1 MMNEIGLT
9 KIIISAHGL
18 DLSPMYSRG
27 SAPINAIFVSANL
40 LGSQCGYSPS
50 PTDHL
55 VLWVDIPCKVALGR
69 SSPSFPTRRPQRLTL
84 QDPRVVSKYLSTL
97 TDFLKIQDFLAR
109 VQSLSQKMV
118 LQITESLV
126 NEYDELD
133 KIRLEGIL
141 MAEKKK
147 I

>member
-1 MMNEIGLT
+1 
-9 KIIISAHGL
+9 
-18 DLSPMYSRG
+18 
-27 SAPINAIFVSANL
+27 
-40 LGSQCGYSPS
+40 
-50 PTDHL
+50 
-55 VLWVDIPCKVALGR
+55 VALGR